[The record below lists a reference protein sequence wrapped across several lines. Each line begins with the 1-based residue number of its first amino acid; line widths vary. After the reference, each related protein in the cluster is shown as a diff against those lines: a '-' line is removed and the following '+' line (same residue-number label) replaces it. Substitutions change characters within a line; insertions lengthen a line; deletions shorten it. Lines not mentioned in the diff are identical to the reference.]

1 MEPQSKR
8 RKRPSFSD
16 EELRVLIQEV
26 FKRKK
31 ILLGK
36 FDAIAVTV
44 QSKVEAWDA
53 VTEAINGVSCVM
65 REREEV
71 RRKFAHHRC
80 LTNVCESGSPLKSV
94 CEADSSEAVNLT
106 PLRSDTEDQ
115 SPGKNKSFCSSS
127 TDLSLRGLRNF
138 RMNRREADSVQNLY
152 ADTDGTPLRK
162 ENGEGNSAETDTTQ
176 LLRYFRKEMK
186 FSGNPRLAKK
196 DSHSNSEKLK
206 IWSHE
211 GVLQL
216 VEAYR
221 SHMHMFSMT
230 SLNSSQIWCKIA
242 KELQE
247 NGYTY
252 TGELCKRKMQNLSTR
267 YKSITE
273 NQENGRGRIRWSKW
287 EYFDTMQ
294 DLFAGNP
301 SGDTSLVTSLDISL
315 PTDPDDDPLQVD
327 EVKTEQDHLSPE
339 YTDDS
344 LQWSGVKTEFGLSS
358 SELDSKSFSWDE
370 VKAEESSLFSE
381 PVEDLLPWSG
391 VKAEL
396 CSSSYTSRQDLFLT
410 LSAFMPALLT
420 ILTVSGNFCHPL
432 PLVVIG
438 LNRHEVF
445 PQRDALPY
453 LRRLQAGLSRKRRR
467 REVYRFEFAD
477 ERA

>member
-53 VTEAINGVSCVM
+53 VTEAINVVSCVM

-71 RRKFAHHRC
+71 RRKFAHHRWFVKKKAKARERRGGKASDSEEAMLSMISETVNNG

-106 PLRSDTEDQ
+106 PLRSNTEDQ

-127 TDLSLRGLRNF
+127 TDLSLTGLRNF

-152 ADTDGTPLRK
+152 ADTNGTPLRK
-162 ENGEGNSAETDTTQ
+162 ENGEGNSAETDTSDNVKSKSMMEGLRHFRIDKEEISKDQTQ

-186 FSGNPRLAKK
+186 FSGNARLAKK

-396 CSSSYTSRQDLFLT
+396 CSSSYT
-410 LSAFMPALLT
+410 
-420 ILTVSGNFCHPL
+420 VH
-432 PLVVIG
+432 
-438 LNRHEVF
+438 
-445 PQRDALPY
+445 
-453 LRRLQAGLSRKRRR
+453 
-467 REVYRFEFAD
+467 
-477 ERA
+477 

>member
-71 RRKFAHHRC
+71 RRKFAHHRWF
-80 LTNVCESGSPLKSV
+80 VKKKAKARERR
-94 CEADSSEAVNLT
+94 ADSSEAVNLT

-138 RMNRREADSVQNLY
+138 RMNKREADSIQNLY

-162 ENGEGNSAETDTTQ
+162 ENGEGNSAQTDTSDNVKSKSMMEGLRHFRIDKEEISKDQTQ

-186 FSGNPRLAKK
+186 FSGNARLTKK

-206 IWSHE
+206 IWTHE

-396 CSSSYTSRQDLFLT
+396 CSSSYT
-410 LSAFMPALLT
+410 
-420 ILTVSGNFCHPL
+420 VH
-432 PLVVIG
+432 
-438 LNRHEVF
+438 
-445 PQRDALPY
+445 
-453 LRRLQAGLSRKRRR
+453 
-467 REVYRFEFAD
+467 
-477 ERA
+477 

>member
-8 RKRPSFSD
+8 RKRPNFSD

-71 RRKFAHHRC
+71 RRKFAHHRWFVKKKAKARERRGGKASDSEEAM
-80 LTNVCESGSPLKSV
+80 LSMINVCESGSPLKSV

-162 ENGEGNSAETDTTQ
+162 ENGEGNSAETDTRDNVKSKSMMEGLRHSRIDKEEISKDQTQ

-206 IWSHE
+206 IWTHE

-396 CSSSYTSRQDLFLT
+396 CSSSYT
-410 LSAFMPALLT
+410 
-420 ILTVSGNFCHPL
+420 VH
-432 PLVVIG
+432 
-438 LNRHEVF
+438 
-445 PQRDALPY
+445 
-453 LRRLQAGLSRKRRR
+453 
-467 REVYRFEFAD
+467 
-477 ERA
+477 

>member
-71 RRKFAHHRC
+71 RRKFAHHRWFVKKKAKARERRGGKASDSEEAMLSMISESVNNS

-162 ENGEGNSAETDTTQ
+162 ENGEGNSAETDTSDNVKSKSMMEGLRHFRIDKEEISKDQTQ

-396 CSSSYTSRQDLFLT
+396 CSSSYT
-410 LSAFMPALLT
+410 
-420 ILTVSGNFCHPL
+420 VH
-432 PLVVIG
+432 
-438 LNRHEVF
+438 
-445 PQRDALPY
+445 
-453 LRRLQAGLSRKRRR
+453 
-467 REVYRFEFAD
+467 
-477 ERA
+477 